1 MGGTLRNPSPVLQ
14 ASSALKA
21 IGSQALSL
29 STTASGLTVPAGA
42 VAALVQLGNAGGSVT
57 HQWRADG
64 GTASATEGFRESAG
78 AKLWVFGP
86 AMALL
91 SIRSTGST
99 TGWAEYYSGV

>member
-1 MGGTLRNPSPVLQ
+1 MSLRNPQPVLQ
-14 ASSALKA
+14 ANAVLKS

-29 STTASGLTVPAGA
+29 GTTASGLTVPAGA

-64 GTASATEGFRESAG
+64 QAATDSTGFREAAG
-78 AKLWVFGP
+78 TKLWVFGP
-86 AMALL
+86 AMQLL